1 MLIGGIV
8 KIAAN
13 YILVGQPDININ
25 GAPIGTMCCYGVI
38 AILNLIVIKKNYK
51 EVSIVKMFSKT
62 FISAVVMGIFAYLMI
77 NPVSAYLG
85 QKLGVV
91 VVIGGCVVI
100 YFLMLLAIGGFTRED
115 ILMLPKGE
123 KIVKLLKIK

>member
-1 MLIGGIV
+1 MLVGGIV

-13 YILVGQPDININ
+13 YILVGQPDVNIN

-62 FISAVVMGIFAYLMI
+62 FVSAVVMGILFGSEIRRCCRYWWLY
-77 NPVSAYLG
+77 S
-85 QKLGVV
+85 
-91 VVIGGCVVI
+91 
-100 YFLMLLAIGGFTRED
+100 D
-115 ILMLPKGE
+115 ILPYASGDWRIYKGRHSYAA
-123 KIVKLLKIK
+123 